1 MKKLKSLLVAAFLGI
16 AATVSAQTADDRP
29 LFDVVGNVKTI
40 TAKGEFATL
49 SNIIEGCRSATFSK
63 TGAITKVNGRTPAS
77 FGLKVMSRANGL
89 PSKMRLT
96 YEDEAEE
103 MPYTVTWRYNSKRKP
118 IKVSSSD
125 YPTGSFTYTFEYD
138 AAGRMTKATVGG
150 DIDGRTLSYKY
161 TAFDAKGNWT
171 KRTVSI
177 RYFSIDANGK
187 KVFISGI
194 DEVETETR
202 TITYY

>member
-49 SNIIEGCRSATFSK
+49 SNIIGCSSVTFSK
-63 TGAITKVNGRTPAS
+63 TGAIIKINGRTPAS
-77 FGLKVMSRANGL
+77 FGLKVMSRANSM
-89 PSKMRLT
+89 PSKTRLT
-96 YEDEAEE
+96 YEDEAGE
-103 MPYTVTWRYNSKRKP
+103 MPYTVTWRFNNKRKP
-118 IKVSSSD
+118 IKASSSD
-125 YPTGSFTYTFEYD
+125 YPIEKFTYTFEYD
-138 AAGRMTKATVGG
+138 AAGRMTKATAGG

-171 KRTVSI
+171 KRTVTI
-177 RYFSIDANGK
+177 RYYNINSNGK
-187 KVFISGI
+187 KVFS
-194 DEVETETR
+194 DLTETETETR